1 MNVGSENPAAKSL
14 DSALSRIPALDGLR
28 GLAILLVI
36 LCHSY
41 IFQGTNVY
49 LDKTALKNVWG
60 LARFGWCGVELFFV
74 LSGFLITSILFNT
87 KESPQYFKSFY
98 GRRAVRI
105 FPLYFAVLLIFYYG
119 PISFFHAYR
128 FEPSHK
134 IWFFLYLA
142 NWKAGFWPVDE
153 LTLFWSLCVE
163 EQFYLVWPLIVWL
176 TGKRTFPWLC
186 LGVICASLAA
196 GVAIE
201 FAHVP
206 ELVIWCASVPRLQAI
221 VFGSLLAWATRQT
234 WLDQLTNY
242 LKVVLPAAFG
252 LMLVCALKPP
262 YFRSLYTLEF
272 LISAIAWSAL
282 LLHCYTHSDGF
293 AARIMRNR
301 VLRSFGKYS
310 YAIYVFHAC
319 VLYYVARFEIRLLGG
334 YIWPYSLLL
343 GITLATV
350 FAACYLAGFLS
361 WHLFEKHF
369 LRLKKHFPY
378 SMVST
383 VSSVQENGSEA
394 VVAERSAAA
403 VAS

>member
-36 LCHSY
+36 LCHAY

-74 LSGFLITSILFNT
+74 LSGFLITSILFKT

-119 PISFFHAYR
+119 PISFFPAYR

-142 NWKAGFWPVDE
+142 NWKAGFWPVDD

-201 FAHVP
+201 FGPDRKSTRLNSSH
-206 ELVIWCASVPRLQAI
+206 LVI
-221 VFGSLLAWATRQT
+221 
-234 WLDQLTNY
+234 
-242 LKVVLPAAFG
+242 
-252 LMLVCALKPP
+252 
-262 YFRSLYTLEF
+262 
-272 LISAIAWSAL
+272 
-282 LLHCYTHSDGF
+282 
-293 AARIMRNR
+293 
-301 VLRSFGKYS
+301 S
-310 YAIYVFHAC
+310 YAVFC
-319 VLYYVARFEIRLLGG
+319 
-334 YIWPYSLLL
+334 
-343 GITLATV
+343 
-350 FAACYLAGFLS
+350 
-361 WHLFEKHF
+361 
-369 LRLKKHFPY
+369 
-378 SMVST
+378 
-383 VSSVQENGSEA
+383 
-394 VVAERSAAA
+394 
-403 VAS
+403 